1 MDFPEIINR
10 RYSARAY
17 RPDDVEPEKLNV
29 VLEAARLAP
38 TAANRQPFR
47 LIVIHTQGR
56 KEELARI
63 YPATWFTLAPILIC
77 ICVTPDKAWLRR
89 DLKNYADVDAAI
101 VMDHL
106 ILAATDQGLGTCWVA
121 AFDPVAAREILKLPV
136 GVEPI
141 AFTPLGYASD
151 SAGTRLRRPLN
162 ELVCYEKWSE

>member
-1 MDFPEIINR
+1 MDFSDIINK

-17 RPDDVEPEKLNV
+17 RSDAVEPEKLNA

-38 TAANRQPFR
+38 TAANRQPFK

-56 KEELARI
+56 KEELSRI
-63 YPATWFTLAPILIC
+63 YLAAWFTQAPLLIC

-89 DLKNYADVDAAI
+89 DRKNYADVDSAI

-106 ILAATDQGLGTCWVA
+106 ILAATDRGLGTCWVA
-121 AFDPVAAREILKLPV
+121 AFDPVAAREILKLPS

-141 AFTPLGYASD
+141 DFTPLGYAAD
-151 SAGTRLRRPLN
+151 YAGTKLRRPLT
-162 ELVCYEKWSE
+162 ELVYYEKWSE